1 MDEFEAI
8 AASLLAEER
17 YEQEEQA
24 RQVLTA
30 GDAERG
36 FADVVRRLPSGDV
49 VTLTTVDG
57 ANLRGRVV
65 RVGTDWLRLVEVAE
79 ETGTARVRGRRVH
92 EVRLNAVVRVS
103 RESDR

>member
-1 MDEFEAI
+1 MDEFEVI

-17 YEQEEQA
+17 DEQAEHA

-36 FADVVRRLPSGDV
+36 FAGVVRRLPAGDV

-57 ANLRGRVV
+57 AHLRGRVV
-65 RVGTDWLRLVEVAE
+65 RVGADWLRLVEVVDE
-79 ETGTARVRGRRVH
+79 MGTARVRGRRIH

>member
-30 GDAERG
+30 GDAERR
-36 FADVVRRLPSGDV
+36 FADVVRRLPVGDV

>member
-1 MDEFEAI
+1 MDEFEEI

-30 GDAERG
+30 GDAERR
-36 FADVVRRLPSGDV
+36 FSDVVRRLPVGDV
-49 VTLTTVDG
+49 VALTTVDG

>member
-30 GDAERG
+30 GDAERR
-36 FADVVRRLPSGDV
+36 FADVVRRLPVGDV

-79 ETGTARVRGRRVH
+79 ETGTARVRCRRVH

>member
-1 MDEFEAI
+1 MDEFEEI

-30 GDAERG
+30 GDAERR
-36 FADVVRRLPSGDV
+36 FSDVVRRLPVGDV